1 MIITKKS
8 LPRRTVLRGFGAA
21 LALPL
26 LDGMVPALTA
36 LGSTAA
42 APKPRLGFVYKPHGA
57 VMNKWTP
64 STEGRGFE
72 FTEILKPLESYREQL
87 TVLTGLDHKP
97 AAQLPG
103 DPAGGHGRIT
113 GAFLTGVHAK
123 PTEGADFEAGTSVDQ
138 IAASHLGEQTQLGSL
153 ELGIGLPEFGGAC
166 DAGYSCA
173 YISTLSW
180 STPTTPLPMESQPRA
195 VFERLFGDG
204 TSTDPEARRLRMDQ
218 DRSILDA
225 VTDKV
230 SRMKNNL
237 GVRDVA
243 KLDDYLTSVRDVERR
258 IQRAEADVDKEL
270 PFVERPAGGTP
281 ATFDEY
287 VKVMFDLQVLA
298 YQTDLTRVISFLMT
312 PELTAQTYPE
322 IGVPDPHHALSHHE
336 NNPESLV
343 KLIKVANY
351 HSQLF
356 AYYLDKLR
364 STPDGDGTL
373 LDQMMILYGSG
384 MSNSNLHNTQNLPL
398 LVAGG
403 GAGQLRGG
411 RHIRYAA
418 ETPLTNLYLTLLD
431 RMGVPVEQIGDSTGK
446 LPNLSDV

>member
-1 MIITKKS
+1 
-8 LPRRTVLRGFGAA
+8 
-21 LALPL
+21 
-26 LDGMVPALTA
+26 
-36 LGSTAA
+36 
-42 APKPRLGFVYKPHGA
+42 
-57 VMNKWTP
+57 
-64 STEGRGFE
+64 
-72 FTEILKPLESYREQL
+72 
-87 TVLTGLDHKP
+87 
-97 AAQLPG
+97 
-103 DPAGGHGRIT
+103 
-113 GAFLTGVHAK
+113 
-123 PTEGADFEAGTSVDQ
+123 
-138 IAASHLGEQTQLGSL
+138 
-153 ELGIGLPEFGGAC
+153 
-166 DAGYSCA
+166 
-173 YISTLSW
+173 
-180 STPTTPLPMESQPRA
+180 
-195 VFERLFGDG
+195 
-204 TSTDPEARRLRMDQ
+204 MDQ

-322 IGVPDPHHALSHHE
+322 LGVPDPHHALSHHE
-336 NNPESLV
+336 NNPDSLV
-343 KLIKVANY
+343 KLVTVANY

-356 AYYLDKLR
+356 AYYLDRLR
-364 STPDGDGTL
+364 ATPDGDGTL